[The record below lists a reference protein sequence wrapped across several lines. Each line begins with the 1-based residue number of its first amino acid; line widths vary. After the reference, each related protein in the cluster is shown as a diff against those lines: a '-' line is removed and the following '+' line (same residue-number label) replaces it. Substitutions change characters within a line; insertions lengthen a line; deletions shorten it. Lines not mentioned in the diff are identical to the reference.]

1 MTYNE
6 TYTTDDLAPITGDVI
21 GGIGA
26 GAAPLAPIVGIF
38 LALGV
43 IVGMI
48 GYLIFRK
55 RK

>member
-6 TYTTDDLAPITGDVI
+6 TYETGDLAPITGDVL

-26 GAAPLAPIVGIF
+26 GIAPLAPIVGIF

-43 IVGMI
+43 IVGLI
-48 GYLIFRK
+48 GYIIFRK
-55 RK
+55 K